1 MNPTEA
7 PKGRRTS
14 RKGWRW
20 VLVSLLVLLAAFSA
34 GMAWM
39 SRGLEA
45 RVIEAVRPHLATDVA
60 VGSVSLSLWSA
71 WPDVEVILQD
81 VRVEDAIERGQD
93 FVQLEELGFRMGWW
107 PLLEDRL
114 DVRAL
119 RLQGGRLRVHR
130 TRSGQENWVF
140 WTA

>member
-1 MNPTEA
+1 
-7 PKGRRTS
+7 
-14 RKGWRW
+14 
-20 VLVSLLVLLAAFSA
+20 
-34 GMAWM
+34 M

-45 RVIEAVRPHLATDVA
+45 RVIEAVRLHLATDVA
-60 VGSVSLSLWSA
+60 VGSGSLSLWSV

-93 FVQLEELGFRMGWW
+93 FVQLEELGLRMGWW
-107 PLLEDRL
+107 PLLEGRL

-130 TRSGQENWVF
+130 TCSGQENWVF
-140 WTA
+140 WTDRIEIPRVPTAGASNGSCCGMWNWKGNGMGRDNR